1 MNKEELNQD
10 IDLVEDIEND
20 TEEICPSVD
29 EQAEWIALQEE
40 IERIQIQHN
49 PISKVSQPTLES
61 AFYKESMIFAETI
74 GEVFQKLLG
83 YGVDYNN
90 AMAIASGLVQNDA
103 GSKQLKIQQANQE
116 QSQI

>member
-1 MNKEELNQD
+1 MCEINDKELNQ
-10 IDLVEDIEND
+10 EIELDENS
-20 TEEICPSVD
+20 EETYSGAD

-40 IERIQIQHN
+40 IDRIEIQHN
-49 PISKVSQPTLES
+49 PISKVSQDTLDS
-61 AFYKESMIFAETI
+61 PFYKESIIFAETV

-103 GSKQLKIQQANQE
+103 GAKQLKIQQVNQE
-116 QSQI
+116 QNQI